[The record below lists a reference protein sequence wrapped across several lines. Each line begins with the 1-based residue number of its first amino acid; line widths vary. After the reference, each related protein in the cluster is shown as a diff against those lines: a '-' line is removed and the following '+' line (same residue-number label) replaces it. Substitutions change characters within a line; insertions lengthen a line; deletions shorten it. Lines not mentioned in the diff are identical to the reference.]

1 MFPNYND
8 CETKLNALKTSV
20 QLIEDLTTDPDN
32 FIYEYFNDIRNQ
44 VDLRRETLKQQ
55 IDEISD
61 DIIDSINKT
70 EHECKQSVQHVE
82 DIEQQLAESKAF
94 LAQILGE
101 FNSIELSVQKLDQIK
116 NKISGLE
123 PQLLNKLEV
132 IKKSLLLNN
141 GGYLFEKDLNIHMK
155 NVFGTFESFH
165 LYFDESNIL
174 KNEDQHRLVKLCE
187 FNKGQKFRLIYKASV
202 HGFSSRSF
210 HIKCDP
216 YEKTLVVIKTTQNSV
231 FGGYTE
237 ANWSG
242 NRYKP
247 DPNAFIFSLFNRDN
261 APLKIACKPKEHAI
275 SCRPN
280 QGPCFGRND
289 IYISIAND
297 SNLNHNS
304 SYSLGNTNRHPIIN
318 PTDSNGL
325 LAAKS
330 RFQTSEIEVY
340 QRI

>member
-1 MFPNYND
+1 M
-8 CETKLNALKTSV
+8 
-20 QLIEDLTTDPDN
+20 
-32 FIYEYFNDIRNQ
+32 
-44 VDLRRETLKQQ
+44 
-55 IDEISD
+55 
-61 DIIDSINKT
+61 
-70 EHECKQSVQHVE
+70 
-82 DIEQQLAESKAF
+82 
-94 LAQILGE
+94 
-101 FNSIELSVQKLDQIK
+101 
-116 NKISGLE
+116 
-123 PQLLNKLEV
+123 
-132 IKKSLLLNN
+132 
-141 GGYLFEKDLNIHMK
+141 
-155 NVFGTFESFH
+155 
-165 LYFDESNIL
+165 
-174 KNEDQHRLVKLCE
+174 
-187 FNKGQKFRLIYKASV
+187 

-242 NRYKP
+242 NRFEYLLLMTDLFEYCLKVFLFRYKP

-261 APLKIACKPKEHAI
+261 APLKRACKPKEHAI